1 VATLYEI
8 VFWPVNAQENPLD
21 FFSFNLF
28 HLSNAKM
35 MEVIH
40 GVDNSA
46 LIAKGPILQ
55 LVIFILKCKHI
66 LCLPTIWTP
75 LSAPALK

>member
-1 VATLYEI
+1 
-8 VFWPVNAQENPLD
+8 
-21 FFSFNLF
+21 
-28 HLSNAKM
+28 M

-46 LIAKGPILQ
+46 LIPKGPILQ
-55 LVIFILKCKHI
+55 LMMYI